1 LFFSMTFILINY
13 LLKNPF
19 NLDVQC

>member
-1 LFFSMTFILINY
+1 LFFSMTFIWINY

>member
-1 LFFSMTFILINY
+1 LFFSMTFMLIDY
-13 LLKNPF
+13 LLKNQF